1 MEHQHKEFSFKRIF
15 SSGLWVFLTGFSWEL
30 VEEILESV
38 IAEALTDLIA
48 LFIAKVFLTFAVIL
62 STQLV
67 KKLLKKILRPIIKRL
82 TYKEGN
88 DKVSKIKS
96 FFQWLFANKKT
107 LCGIAGASVAT
118 LSGTGVIDVNA
129 LPALVISGLNITPFI
144 YYGVLLIISLIGISG
159 KGFESVKTFFE
170 RVNVLKAEKQQKAIV
185 REAQKELK
193 AEQKVANQTQ
203 AEQEKAQAKADAQKV
218 AEQEKAKA
226 EAEHRAKIEQAK
238 AEIKAQL
245 AAQKVENK

>member
-1 MEHQHKEFSFKRIF
+1 MQHRKENTLKKIF

-30 VEEILESV
+30 IEEILESV

-48 LFIAKVFLTFAVIL
+48 LFVAKVLLTFAVIL

-67 KKLLKKILRPIIKRL
+67 KKLIKRILRPIIRKL
-82 TYKEGN
+82 TYREGN
-88 DKVSKIKS
+88 DKVSKIKT

-107 LCGIAGASVAT
+107 LCGIASAGVAT
-118 LSGTGVIDVNA
+118 LSGTGIIDVSV
-129 LPALVISGLNITPFI
+129 LPELLISGFNITPVI
-144 YYGVLLIISLIGISG
+144 YYGVLLIVSLIGISG
-159 KGFESVKTFFE
+159 KGFESVQTFFE
-170 RVNVLKAEKQQKAIV
+170 RIGILKAEKENKAIV

-203 AEQEKAQAKADAQKV
+203 AEQEKAQAKADAQKQ
-218 AEQEKAKA
+218 AEEEKAKA